1 MSGSSKALFLRAIVL
16 ICVGY
21 LNAVPQLW
29 ASSVVWSCS
38 RSEAAPEAFEAVRA
52 FRIDNL
58 TVKDDYGIV
67 ITLSDLYGAYAGET
81 IDMGPH
87 VLSVCS
93 LPPQDPLQIE
103 ALDMLG
109 FTSQD
114 MAEAKQ
120 RNSSKWVTVPSI
132 HQMQKCMVEN
142 HPAIGFFSD
151 VVENERVGPCF

>member
-1 MSGSSKALFLRAIVL
+1 MMSVFQVRGLGGSVLAALCLLASTHM
-16 ICVGY
+16 
-21 LNAVPQLW
+21 AV

-38 RSEAAPEAFEAVRA
+38 RSESEPEAFEAVRA

-58 TVKDDYGIV
+58 SVKDDYGIA
-67 ITLSDLYGAYAGET
+67 ITLADLYGAYAGET
-81 IDMGPH
+81 IHMGPH

-93 LPPQDPLQIE
+93 LPAQDPLQIE

-109 FTSQD
+109 FSPQD
-114 MAEAKQ
+114 LAEAKQ
-120 RNSSKWVTVPSI
+120 RRSSKLVTVPSI
-132 HQMQKCMVEN
+132 HHMQKCLVEN